1 MLQYVNDMCHHF
13 DHFKQSNRYIL
24 RVITEAFMFVLAA
37 VGGKLA
43 AIEHLRV
50 RQCWRQ
56 FGAG

>member
-1 MLQYVNDMCHHF
+1 VSPFL
-13 DHFKQSNRYIL
+13 SNRYVL

-43 AIEHLRV
+43 ANEHLCG

-56 FGAG
+56 GQ